1 MGRRASCDRAA
12 GGRVSGPPAADDPT
26 SAGRRRAIIL
36 ADGDV
41 ADRSA
46 FDAAW
51 PGWSDHVAFVVAAD
65 GGARHA
71 VRLGLGIDRW
81 VGDGDSIEPE
91 QLDEL
96 RASGVPI
103 DLVAADKDESDTE
116 LAIDA
121 AVAAGADEVIVIGA
135 FGGRRFD
142 HAIANLTLLAH
153 PALGSRPAILLDGSA
168 RVRLVRAP
176 GPDGGPVVTLLPGRV
191 GDLVS
196 LIPFGGDAD
205 RIRTV
210 GLHYPLRDETLVLGS
225 ARGLSNVRSA
235 ADASFVLGRGL
246 ILVIET
252 PATL

>member
-1 MGRRASCDRAA
+1 MS
-12 GGRVSGPPAADDPT
+12 PAKDPADA
-26 SAGRRRAIIL
+26 SAGSRRAIVL

-46 FDAAW
+46 LDAAW
-51 PGWSDHVAFVVAAD
+51 PGWSDGVAIVVAAD

-71 VRLGLGIDRW
+71 ARLGLPIHHW
-81 VGDGDSIEPE
+81 VGDGDSIDAAD
-91 QLDEL
+91 LAEL
-96 RASGVPI
+96 RARGIPV
-103 DLVAADKDESDTE
+103 DLVGTDKDESDTE
-116 LAIDA
+116 LAISA
-121 AVAAGADEVIVIGA
+121 AVAAGADEVIVLGA
-135 FGGRRFD
+135 FGGRRLD

-153 PALGSRPAILLDGSA
+153 PALGPRPAVLLDGSA

-176 GPDGGPVVTLLPGRV
+176 GSDGGPVAAQLPGRV

-205 RIRTV
+205 GIRTE

-225 ARGLSNVRSA
+225 ARGLSNVRRA
-235 ADASFVLGRGL
+235 ADASFVLGRGA

-252 PATL
+252 PATLSG